1 MTDLHAMG
9 RAVFEA
15 DYQAVLH
22 GEFSESV
29 SISRGNQQGSS
40 YGIFDIPYQE
50 LDLDTNT
57 VVSSN
62 KPRVTIWTGD
72 FSFQIDRTCLVTARE
87 NNYKIYSIEDNGEG
101 AITLWLEKV

>member
-1 MTDLHAMG
+1 MTDYHALL
-9 RAVFEA
+9 ES
-15 DYQAVLH
+15 DYQSVLH

-57 VVSSN
+57 VVSSK
-62 KPRVTIWTGD
+62 KPRVTIWAED
-72 FSFQIDRTCLVTARE
+72 YSFQVDRTCMVTVRGV
-87 NNYKIYSIEDNGEG
+87 NYKIYSIEDNGEG
-101 AITLWLEKV
+101 SITLWLEKV